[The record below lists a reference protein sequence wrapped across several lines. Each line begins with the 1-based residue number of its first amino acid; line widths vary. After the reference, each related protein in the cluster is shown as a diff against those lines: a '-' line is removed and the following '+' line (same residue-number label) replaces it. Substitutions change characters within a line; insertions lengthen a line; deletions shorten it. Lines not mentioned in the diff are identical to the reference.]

1 MALRPEDIIAEIR
14 RAYPAE
20 KVSALPRPEIPRV
33 TAVNEN
39 LYGVPIYVYGEGFR
53 GQYLRH
59 GYIDRMGVRYWAIE
73 TGRVTIYGEL
83 YDGRILP
90 LVVFG
95 QPTYYVHE
103 FKPRDF
109 RRFVREEV
117 PVGYIECQERQIV
130 NLDRVMR
137 AEDSVIII
145 DKYDL
150 LRTST
155 PSEFIERVK
164 EYHSIIEALQRSL
177 WEHEKVVADYRSN
190 VSMLSAR
197 VAKLQELVVWSEER
211 VVKLAT
217 EVTGIQTELIRLREE
232 IRVRGAEAEA
242 FEETQRRLRD
252 IIDRVSGLVRDLVE
266 WGEAFKSA
274 IERKPV
280 EKRAEQA
287 EGRAEVASK

>member
-1 MALRPEDIIAEIR
+1 VTLRPEEIIAEIR
-14 RAYPAE
+14 KAFPTER
-20 KVSALPRPEIPRV
+20 VTTLPRPEIPRV

-39 LYGVPIYVYGEGFR
+39 LYGVPVYVYGEGFR

-83 YDGRILP
+83 RDGRALP
-90 LVVFG
+90 LVVLG
-95 QPTYYVHE
+95 QPTHFVYE

-109 RRFVREEV
+109 RRFFREEV
-117 PVGYIECQERQIV
+117 PTGYLECQERQII
-130 NLDRVMR
+130 NLDRAMR
-137 AEDSVIII
+137 AEDPVIIV

-150 LRTST
+150 LRSAT

-164 EYHSIIEALQRSL
+164 EYNSIIEALQRSL
-177 WEHEKVVADYRSN
+177 WEHEKVLADYRSN

-197 VAKLQELVVWSEER
+197 VAKLQELLAWSEER

-217 EVTGIQTELIRLREE
+217 EVTGIQTELLRLREE

-242 FEETQRRLRD
+242 LEETQRRLRD

-266 WGEAFKSA
+266 WGEAFKKA
-274 IERKPV
+274 IERKP
-280 EKRAEQA
+280 A
-287 EGRAEVASK
+287 EGAPK

>member
-1 MALRPEDIIAEIR
+1 VALRPEEIIAEIR
-14 RAYPAE
+14 KALPTER
-20 KVSALPRPEIPRV
+20 VTTLPRPEIPRV

-39 LYGVPIYVYGEGFR
+39 LYGVPVYVYGEGFR

-83 YDGRILP
+83 RDGRALP
-90 LVVFG
+90 LVVLG
-95 QPTYYVHE
+95 QPTHFVYE

-109 RRFVREEV
+109 RRFFREEV
-117 PVGYIECQERQIV
+117 PTGYLECQERQII
-130 NLDRVMR
+130 NLDRAMR
-137 AEDSVIII
+137 AEDPVIIV

-150 LRTST
+150 LRSAT

-164 EYHSIIEALQRSL
+164 EYNSIIEALQRSL
-177 WEHEKVVADYRSN
+177 WEHEKVLADYRSN
-190 VSMLSAR
+190 VSMLNAR
-197 VAKLQELVVWSEER
+197 VAKLQELLAWSEER

-217 EVTGIQTELIRLREE
+217 EVTGIQTELLRLREE

-266 WGEAFKSA
+266 WGEAFKKA
-274 IERKPV
+274 IERKP
-280 EKRAEQA
+280 A
-287 EGRAEVASK
+287 EGAPK

>member
-1 MALRPEDIIAEIR
+1 MALRPEEIIAEIR
-14 RAYPAE
+14 KAFPTER
-20 KVSALPRPEIPRV
+20 VTTLPRPEIPRV

-39 LYGVPIYVYGEGFR
+39 LYGVPVYVYGEGFR

-83 YDGRILP
+83 RDGRALP
-90 LVVFG
+90 LVVLG
-95 QPTYYVHE
+95 QPTYFVYE

-109 RRFVREEV
+109 RRFFREEV
-117 PVGYIECQERQIV
+117 PTGYLECQERQII
-130 NLDRVMR
+130 NLDRAMR
-137 AEDSVIII
+137 AEDPVIIV

-150 LRTST
+150 LRSAT

-164 EYHSIIEALQRSL
+164 EYNSIIEALQRSL
-177 WEHEKVVADYRSN
+177 WEHEKVLADYRSN

-197 VAKLQELVVWSEER
+197 VAKLQELLAWSEER

-217 EVTGIQTELIRLREE
+217 EVTGIQTELLRLREE

-242 FEETQRRLRD
+242 LEETQRRLRD

-266 WGEAFKSA
+266 WGELFKRA
-274 IERKPV
+274 IERKSP
-280 EKRAEQA
+280 EKPAEA
-287 EGRAEVASK
+287 TSK

>member
-1 MALRPEDIIAEIR
+1 MFLRPEDIIAEIR

-20 KVSALPRPEIPRV
+20 RVTSLPRPEIPRV
-33 TAVNEN
+33 AAVSEN
-39 LYGVPIYVYGEGFR
+39 LYGVPVYVYGEGFR

-59 GYIDRMGVRYWAIE
+59 AYIDRMGVRYWAIE
-73 TGRVTIYGEL
+73 TGRVAIYGEL
-83 YDGRILP
+83 RDGRILP
-90 LVVFG
+90 LVVLG
-95 QPTYYVHE
+95 QPTHFVYE

-109 RRFVREEV
+109 RRFFREEV
-117 PVGYIECQERQIV
+117 PIGYIECQERQII
-130 NLDRVMR
+130 NLDRALR
-137 AEDSVIII
+137 AEDPVLVI

-150 LRTST
+150 LRSAT

-177 WEHEKVVADYRSN
+177 WEHEKVLADYRSN

-197 VAKLQELVVWSEER
+197 VAKLQELLAWSEER

-242 FEETQRRLRD
+242 FEETMRRLRD

-266 WGEAFKSA
+266 WGEMFKKA
-274 IERKPV
+274 IERKP
-280 EKRAEQA
+280 A
-287 EGRAEVASK
+287 EGAPK

>member
-1 MALRPEDIIAEIR
+1 VALRPEEIIAEIR
-14 RAYPAE
+14 KAFPTER
-20 KVSALPRPEIPRV
+20 VTTLPRPEIPRV

-39 LYGVPIYVYGEGFR
+39 LYGVPVYVYGEGFR

-83 YDGRILP
+83 RDGRALP
-90 LVVFG
+90 LVVLG
-95 QPTYYVHE
+95 QPTHFVYE

-109 RRFVREEV
+109 RRFFREEV
-117 PVGYIECQERQIV
+117 PIGYLECQERQII
-130 NLDRVMR
+130 NLDRAMR
-137 AEDSVIII
+137 AEDPVIIV

-150 LRTST
+150 LRSAT

-164 EYHSIIEALQRSL
+164 EYNSIIEALQRSL
-177 WEHEKVVADYRSN
+177 WEHEKVLADYRSN

-197 VAKLQELVVWSEER
+197 VAKLQELLAWSEER

-217 EVTGIQTELIRLREE
+217 EVTGIQTELLRLREE

-242 FEETQRRLRD
+242 LEETQRRLRD

-266 WGEAFKSA
+266 WGEAFKKA
-274 IERKPV
+274 IERKP
-280 EKRAEQA
+280 A
-287 EGRAEVASK
+287 EGAPK

>member
-1 MALRPEDIIAEIR
+1 MALRPEEIIAEIR
-14 RAYPAE
+14 KAFPTER
-20 KVSALPRPEIPRV
+20 VTTLPRPEIPRV

-39 LYGVPIYVYGEGFR
+39 LYGVPVYVYGEGFR

-83 YDGRILP
+83 RDGRALP
-90 LVVFG
+90 LVVLG
-95 QPTYYVHE
+95 QPTHFVYE

-109 RRFVREEV
+109 RRFFREEV
-117 PVGYIECQERQIV
+117 PTGYLECQERQII
-130 NLDRVMR
+130 NLDRAMR
-137 AEDSVIII
+137 AEDPVIIV

-150 LRTST
+150 LRSAT

-164 EYHSIIEALQRSL
+164 EYNSIIEALQRSL
-177 WEHEKVVADYRSN
+177 WEHEKVLADYRSN

-197 VAKLQELVVWSEER
+197 VAKLQELLAWSEER

-217 EVTGIQTELIRLREE
+217 EVTGIQTELLRLREE

-242 FEETQRRLRD
+242 LEETQRRLRD
-252 IIDRVSGLVRDLVE
+252 IIDKVSGLVRDLVE
-266 WGEAFKSA
+266 WGEAFKKA
-274 IERKPV
+274 IERKP
-280 EKRAEQA
+280 A
-287 EGRAEVASK
+287 EGAPK

>member
-1 MALRPEDIIAEIR
+1 VALRPEEIIAEIR
-14 RAYPAE
+14 KAFPTER
-20 KVSALPRPEIPRV
+20 VTTLPRPEIPRV

-39 LYGVPIYVYGEGFR
+39 LYGVPVYVYGEGFR

-83 YDGRILP
+83 RDGRALP
-90 LVVFG
+90 LVVLG
-95 QPTYYVHE
+95 QPTHFVYE

-109 RRFVREEV
+109 RRFFREEV
-117 PVGYIECQERQIV
+117 PTGYLECQERQII
-130 NLDRVMR
+130 NLDRAMR
-137 AEDSVIII
+137 AEDPVIIV

-150 LRTST
+150 LRSAT

-164 EYHSIIEALQRSL
+164 EYNSIIEALQRSL
-177 WEHEKVVADYRSN
+177 WEHEKVLADYRSN

-197 VAKLQELVVWSEER
+197 VAKLQELLAWSEER

-217 EVTGIQTELIRLREE
+217 EVTGIQTELLRLREE

-242 FEETQRRLRD
+242 LEETQRRLRD
-252 IIDRVSGLVRDLVE
+252 IIDKVSGLVRDLVE
-266 WGEAFKSA
+266 WGEAFKKA
-274 IERKPV
+274 IERKP
-280 EKRAEQA
+280 A
-287 EGRAEVASK
+287 EGAPK

>member
-1 MALRPEDIIAEIR
+1 VALRPEEIIAEIR
-14 RAYPAE
+14 KAFPTER
-20 KVSALPRPEIPRV
+20 VTTLPRPEIPRV

-59 GYIDRMGVRYWAIE
+59 AYIDRMGVRYWAIE
-73 TGRVTIYGEL
+73 TGRVAIYGEL
-83 YDGRILP
+83 RDGRALP
-90 LVVFG
+90 LVVLG
-95 QPTYYVHE
+95 QPTHFVYE

-109 RRFVREEV
+109 RRFFREEV
-117 PVGYIECQERQIV
+117 PTGYLECQERQII
-130 NLDRVMR
+130 NLDRAMR
-137 AEDSVIII
+137 AEDPVIIV

-150 LRTST
+150 LRSAT

-164 EYHSIIEALQRSL
+164 EYNSIIEALQRSL
-177 WEHEKVVADYRSN
+177 WEHEKVLADYRSN

-197 VAKLQELVVWSEER
+197 VAKLQELLAWSEER

-217 EVTGIQTELIRLREE
+217 EVTGIQTELLRLREE

-242 FEETQRRLRD
+242 LEETQRRLRD

-266 WGEAFKSA
+266 WGEVFKKA
-274 IERKPV
+274 IERKPP
-280 EKRAEQA
+280 EKPA
-287 EGRAEVASK
+287 EGAPK

>member
-1 MALRPEDIIAEIR
+1 VALRPEEIIAEIR
-14 RAYPAE
+14 KAFPTER
-20 KVSALPRPEIPRV
+20 VTTLPRPEIPRV

-39 LYGVPIYVYGEGFR
+39 LYGVPVYVYGEGFR

-83 YDGRILP
+83 RDGRALP
-90 LVVFG
+90 LVVLG
-95 QPTYYVHE
+95 QPTHFVYE

-109 RRFVREEV
+109 RRFFREEV
-117 PVGYIECQERQIV
+117 PTGYLECQERQII
-130 NLDRVMR
+130 NLDRAMR
-137 AEDSVIII
+137 AEDPVIIV

-150 LRTST
+150 LRSAT

-164 EYHSIIEALQRSL
+164 EYNSIIEALQRSL
-177 WEHEKVVADYRSN
+177 WEHEKVLADYRSN

-197 VAKLQELVVWSEER
+197 VAKLQELLAWSEER

-217 EVTGIQTELIRLREE
+217 EVTGIQTELLRLREE

-242 FEETQRRLRD
+242 LEETQRRLRD

-266 WGEAFKSA
+266 WGEAFKKA
-274 IERKPV
+274 IERKP
-280 EKRAEQA
+280 A
-287 EGRAEVASK
+287 EGAPK

>member
-14 RAYPAE
+14 KAFPTER
-20 KVSALPRPEIPRV
+20 VTTLPRPEIPRV

-83 YDGRILP
+83 HDGRILP
-90 LVVFG
+90 LVVLG
-95 QPTYYVHE
+95 QPTHFVYE

-109 RRFVREEV
+109 RRFFREEV
-117 PVGYIECQERQIV
+117 PTGYLECQERQII
-130 NLDRVMR
+130 NLDRAMR
-137 AEDSVIII
+137 AEDPVIIV

-150 LRTST
+150 LRSAT

-177 WEHEKVVADYRSN
+177 WEHEKVLADYRTN

-197 VAKLQELVVWSEER
+197 VAKLQELVAWSEER

-232 IRVRGAEAEA
+232 IRVRGVEAEA

-266 WGEAFKSA
+266 WGELFKRA
-274 IERKPV
+274 IERKPP
-280 EKRAEQA
+280 EKPAEA
-287 EGRAEVASK
+287 TSK